1 MFYFHKVTINLP
13 IDTDENDWIIGN
25 LKHAGFY
32 RVNYDNKSWDLLI
45 KQLNDDH
52 DLIDRVSRAQLI
64 DDSFNLGRAEIID
77 QTVFLKLNQYLVKES
92 SPLAFIPAF
101 NGLNIISSLI
111 STEVDA
117 FDAYKV

>member
-1 MFYFHKVTINLP
+1 MPNG
-13 IDTDENDWIIGN
+13 TDENDWIIGN

-32 RVNYDNKSWDLLI
+32 RVNYDKKSWDLLI
-45 KQLNDDH
+45 DQLNSNH
-52 DLIDRVSRAQLI
+52 ELIDRVSRAQLI

-77 QTVFLKLNQYLVKES
+77 QTVFLKINTYLVKES

-111 STEVDA
+111 STEVDT
-117 FDAYKV
+117 FNAYKVNILK

>member
-1 MFYFHKVTINLP
+1 MLYFRIVTINLP
-13 IDTDENDWIIGN
+13 IDTAENDWIIGN

-32 RVNYDNKSWDLLI
+32 RVNYDSKSWDLLI

-77 QTVFLKLNQYLVKES
+77 QTVFLKINQYLVKES